1 MEYTITFPGGLRVDA
16 RYKDVTIPTD
26 QTVKGGG
33 EGSAPTPF
41 MCFLSSLGTCAGY
54 YVLQFCRSRDLPTDG
69 ITLTQKM
76 DVHPDTHMVTNV
88 SIDIHVPPTF
98 PAKYHTA
105 LVRAADQCT
114 VKKHL
119 EAPPSIS
126 VQTVADA

>member
-1 MEYTITFPGGLRVDA
+1 MEYVITFPGGLRVDA
-16 RYKDVTIPTD
+16 QYKDVVIRTD

-41 MCFLSSLGTCAGY
+41 MSFLSSLGTCAGY

-69 ITLTQKM
+69 IRLTQKM
-76 DVHPDTHMVTNV
+76 ELHPETHMITSV

-119 EAPPSIS
+119 ETPPSIA

>member
-16 RYKDVTIPTD
+16 QYNDVTIRTD

-41 MCFLSSLGTCAGY
+41 MSFLSSLGTCAGF

-76 DVHPDTHMVTNV
+76 DVDPATHMVTRV
-88 SIDIHVPPTF
+88 AIDIHVPSGF
-98 PAKYHTA
+98 PEKYHAA

-119 EAPPSIS
+119 EAPPAVEVRTIS
-126 VQTVADA
+126 QA